1 MPLMHFRKMRE
12 RTWEEKE
19 RFYREQK
26 LTGENI
32 WTTSQSLVTTA
43 TGGRAKTKVV
53 FCRNVI
59 T

>member
-1 MPLMHFRKMRE
+1 MPLMHFRKMRK
-12 RTWEEKE
+12 TWEEKK
-19 RFYREQK
+19 RYYREQR
-26 LTGENI
+26 LMEESI
-32 WTTSQSLVTTA
+32 WKTSQSLVTTA

>member
-1 MPLMHFRKMRE
+1 M
-12 RTWEEKE
+12 EES
-19 RFYREQK
+19 
-26 LTGENI
+26 I
-32 WTTSQSLVTTA
+32 WKTSQSLVTTA

>member
-1 MPLMHFRKMRE
+1 M
-12 RTWEEKE
+12 EES
-19 RFYREQK
+19 
-26 LTGENI
+26 I
-32 WTTSQSLVTTA
+32 WKTSQSLVTNA